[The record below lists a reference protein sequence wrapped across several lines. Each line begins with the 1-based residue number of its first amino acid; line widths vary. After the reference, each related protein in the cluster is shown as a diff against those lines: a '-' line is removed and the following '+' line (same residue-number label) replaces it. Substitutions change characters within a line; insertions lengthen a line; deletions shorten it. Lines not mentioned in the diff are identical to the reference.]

1 MDPITRAM
9 FMGTAGYQG
18 LVLPNI
24 GDSFEGGF
32 YAGLISHTADGV
44 ATHALI
50 VAPEAS
56 GYNNKATKQFKTSNT
71 GSTSMTSLFDGATNT
86 ANNANTS
93 HPAANYCAGLS
104 IGGYS
109 DWYLPALYEMEIAY
123 YHLKPSTASN
133 NTTSSGGNNYAV
145 PQRPGTYTSGTPSR
159 TSVTAFRDDIGTEFF
174 LTEDHWTSTQYSGS
188 SGQAWLFAF
197 NNGEQRTENK
207 ANAFYVRAFR
217 KVAL

>member
-18 LVLPNI
+18 LVLPEI
-24 GDSFEGGF
+24 GGSLEGGF
-32 YAGLISHTADGV
+32 YAGLISQNADGV

-50 VAPEAS
+50 VAPASS
-56 GYNNKATKQFKTSNT
+56 GYNGESTLLFKTSNS
-71 GSTSMTSLFDGATNT
+71 GSTSMTSVFDGATNT

-109 DWYLPALYEMEIAY
+109 DWYLPALYELEIAY
-123 YHLKPSTASN
+123 YNLKPSTTSN
-133 NTTSSGGNNYAV
+133 NTSSSGGNNYAV
-145 PQRPGTYTSGTPSR
+145 PQRPGTYTSGNPSR
-159 TSVTAFRDDIGTEFF
+159 TAVTAFRTGGAEDF

-188 SGQAWLFAF
+188 SGQAWVVSFS
-197 NNGEQRTENK
+197 NGEQRTNNK
-207 ANAFYVRAFR
+207 ADYFYVRAFR

>member
-18 LVLPNI
+18 LVLPDI
-24 GDSFEGGF
+24 GGSLEGGF
-32 YAGLISHTADGV
+32 YAGLISQNADGV

-50 VAPEAS
+50 VAPASS
-56 GYNNKATKQFKTSNT
+56 GYNGESTLTFKTSNT
-71 GSTSMTSLFDGATNT
+71 GSSSMTSLFDGATNT

-93 HPAANYCAGLS
+93 HPAANYCAGLT

-123 YHLKPSTASN
+123 YNLKPSTTSN
-133 NTTSSGGNNYAV
+133 NTTSSGGNSYAV
-145 PQRPGTYTSGTPSR
+145 PARPGAYTTGTPSR
-159 TSVTAFRDDIGTEFF
+159 TTVSAFQSGGAEDF

-197 NNGEQRTENK
+197 NNGEQRTEDKN
-207 ANAFYVRAFR
+207 NAFYVRAFR